1 MASTTT
7 LLGPEFAKSIVNSF
21 IQGID
26 QGTKLVARIFWDT
39 LMSFL
44 HAHWFAVMT
53 GLFILLVI
61 ATLKAM
67 MGRWGALGSLIYNL
81 LYFGTLFIVGLI
93 WGPEIFINDFFNVAC
108 AVILYPICYYI
119 TGQILN
125 KIGFLRFT

>member
-1 MASTTT
+1 MTQANT
-7 LLGPEFAKSIVNSF
+7 LLGPEFAKTMINSF

-26 QGTKLVARIFWDT
+26 QGAKLVARVLWDAFT
-39 LMSFL
+39 SFL
-44 HAHWFAVMT
+44 YAHWFLVII
-53 GLFILLVI
+53 GLFALLFV

-93 WGPEIFINDFFNVAC
+93 WGPEIFVNDFFNTAC

-125 KIGFLRFT
+125 KLEFFR

>member
-1 MASTTT
+1 MYSEEITKAF
-7 LLGPEFAKSIVNSF
+7 LKGMDEGAK
-21 IQGID
+21 
-26 QGTKLVARIFWDT
+26 LAARMLWDV
-39 LMSFL
+39 LISFL
-44 HAHWFAVMT
+44 TNHWFAIMV
-53 GLFILLVI
+53 GLFIIFIV

-93 WGPEIFINDFFNVAC
+93 WGPEIFINDFFNAAC

-125 KIGFLRFT
+125 RLGFLRFT